1 MKKLE
6 KLTKEHALEMIQS
19 IDHSKWD
26 DEAAHYMEDELRA
39 DFIYTCSLWGY
50 TRDEMIEI
58 AGYCETILWKVSE
71 FINPSIEN
79 LRSDM
84 DFETWVMHYFTEWKF
99 EVSAIFSDIA
109 YVSVI
114 HNK

>member
-1 MKKLE
+1 MSYTIEQLLSLSVRDQCIKSTYDSILVVPTGHKSETGYMMMAIIGMK
-6 KLTKEHALEMIQS
+6 
-19 IDHSKWD
+19 DRW
-26 DEAAHYMEDELRA
+26 ELV
-39 DFIYTCSLWGY
+39 
-50 TRDEMIEI
+50 EI

-79 LRSDM
+79 LKSDM

-99 EVSAIFSDIA
+99 EVSAIFSDLA

>member
-1 MKKLE
+1 MSYTIKELLSLPERWQYTKSIYDAILVVPTGKKSETWYMLMAIIGMK
-6 KLTKEHALEMIQS
+6 
-19 IDHSKWD
+19 DRW
-26 DEAAHYMEDELRA
+26 ELV
-39 DFIYTCSLWGY
+39 
-50 TRDEMIEI
+50 EI

-71 FINPSIEN
+71 FIGPTIEN

-99 EVSAIFSDIA
+99 EVSAIFSDLA